1 MATILKY
8 NNSTIKN
15 IIVNDNVE
23 NKINIEIKKIK
34 FNGKVIWVKP
44 IKLTVEL
51 TKYISSVTLKRTN
64 TETEDPSAVKGFEI
78 TITNPNDIPVTYE
91 DDINFYFGDTIEI
104 KKTNLPTTDNVIY
117 HVYDTPIKLTGDTT
131 ISVKAKKGVFDTEI
145 VSAIKLDGITK
156 LMVKNPN
163 SVKCYI
169 TITIVTREYDGT
181 EIVGSTENIELE
193 SGHTSNTITFNDGFG
208 TSTVYAKITTRDLT
222 YGYISEQ
229 RSSSIVYEQ

>member
-8 NNSTIKN
+8 NNSIIKN

-23 NKINIEIKKIK
+23 NKINIEMRKIK

-44 IKLTVEL
+44 IKLTIEL

-64 TETEDPSAVKGFEI
+64 KETEDPSVEIGFTKTINNPSDTLITEI
-78 TITNPNDIPVTYE
+78 
-91 DDINFYFGDTIEI
+91 DDTNFYFGDTIEI
-104 KKTNLPTTDNVIY
+104 KKTNLPTTDKVIY
-117 HVYDTPIKLTGDTT
+117 HLYDSPIKLTGDTT
-131 ISVKAKKGVFDTEI
+131 ISLEAKKGVFDSEI
-145 VSAIKLDGITK
+145 VSAIKLDGVTK
-156 LMVKNPN
+156 LMIKNPN

-169 TITIVTREYDGT
+169 TIKIVTREYEGT

-222 YGYISEQ
+222 YGYISETS
-229 RSSSIVYEQ
+229 SSSIVYKQ

>member
-23 NKINIEIKKIK
+23 NKNIEIKKIK

-51 TKYISSVTLKRTN
+51 TRYISSVTLKRTN

-78 TITNPNDIPVTYE
+78 TITNLNDISVTHE

-104 KKTNLPTTDNVIY
+104 KKTNLPTTDKVIY

-131 ISVKAKKGVFDTEI
+131 ISIKAKKGVFDTEI

-169 TITIVTREYDGT
+169 TITIATKDIDGT
-181 EIVGSTENIELE
+181 EIKGPTENIELE

-222 YGYISEQ
+222 YGYNSEQ
-229 RSSSIVYEQ
+229 RSSSIVYKQ

>member
-23 NKINIEIKKIK
+23 NKNIEIKKIK

-51 TKYISSVTLKRTN
+51 TRYISSVTLKRTN
-64 TETEDPSAVKGFEI
+64 TETEDPSAVKGFEM
-78 TITNPNDIPVTYE
+78 TITNPNDTPVTYK

-104 KKTNLPTTDNVIY
+104 KKTNLPTTDKVIY

-131 ISVKAKKGVFDTEI
+131 ISIKAKKGVFDTEI

-169 TITIVTREYDGT
+169 TITIATKDIDGT
-181 EIVGSTENIELE
+181 EIKGPTENIELE

-222 YGYISEQ
+222 YGYNSEQ
-229 RSSSIVYEQ
+229 RSSSIVYKQ

>member
-1 MATILKY
+1 MATTLKY
-8 NNSTIKN
+8 NNYIIKN

-23 NKINIEIKKIK
+23 NKINIEMRKIK

-51 TKYISSVTLKRTN
+51 TKYISSVILKRTN
-64 TETEDPSAVKGFEI
+64 KETEDPSVVEGFEM
-78 TITNPNDIPVTYE
+78 TITNPNDVPGTYE

-104 KKTNLPTTDNVIY
+104 KNTNLPTTDKVIY
-117 HVYDTPIKLTGDTT
+117 RLYDSPIKLTGDTI

-145 VSAIKLDGITK
+145 VSAIKLDGVTK
-156 LMVKNPN
+156 LMIKNPN

-169 TITIVTREYDGT
+169 TIKIVTREYDGT

-222 YGYISEQ
+222 YGYISETS
-229 RSSSIVYEQ
+229 SSSIVYKQ

>member
-23 NKINIEIKKIK
+23 NKINIEMRKIK

-51 TKYISSVTLKRTN
+51 TKYISSVILKRTN
-64 TETEDPSAVKGFEI
+64 KETEDPSVVEGFEM
-78 TITNPNDIPVTYE
+78 TITNPNDTPVTYE

-104 KKTNLPTTDNVIY
+104 KKTNLPTTDKVIY

-131 ISVKAKKGVFDTEI
+131 ISIKAKKGVFDTEI

-169 TITIVTREYDGT
+169 TITIATKDIDGT
-181 EIVGSTENIELE
+181 EIKGPTENIELE

-222 YGYISEQ
+222 YGYNSEQ
-229 RSSSIVYEQ
+229 RSSSIVYKQ

>member
-1 MATILKY
+1 MATTLKY
-8 NNSTIKN
+8 NNYIIKN

-23 NKINIEIKKIK
+23 NKINIEMRKIK

-64 TETEDPSAVKGFEI
+64 KETEDPSAVEGFEI
-78 TITNPNDIPVTYE
+78 TITNPNDIPVKYE

-104 KKTNLPTTDNVIY
+104 KKTNLPTTDKVIY
-117 HVYDTPIKLTGDTT
+117 HLYDSPIKLTGDTI
-131 ISVKAKKGVFDTEI
+131 ISVKAKKGVFDSEI
-145 VSAIKLDGITK
+145 VSAIRLNGVTQ
-156 LMVKNPN
+156 LMIKNPN

-169 TITIVTREYDGT
+169 TIEIVTREYDGT

-222 YGYISEQ
+222 YGYISETS
-229 RSSSIVYEQ
+229 SSSIVYKQ

>member
-1 MATILKY
+1 MATTLKY
-8 NNSTIKN
+8 DKFITKN
-15 IIVNDNVE
+15 VIVNDNVE
-23 NKINIEIKKIK
+23 KKKNIEMKKII

-91 DDINFYFGDTIEI
+91 DDISFYFGDTIEI
-104 KKTNLPTTDNVIY
+104 KKTNLPTTDKVIY
-117 HVYDTPIKLTGDTT
+117 HLYDSPIKLTGDTT
-131 ISVKAKKGVFDTEI
+131 ISVKAKKGVFDSEI
-145 VSAIKLDGITK
+145 VSAIKLDGVTK
-156 LMVKNPN
+156 LMIKNPN

-169 TITIVTREYDGT
+169 TITIVTRGIDGV
-181 EIVGSTENIELE
+181 EIEGPTENIELE
-193 SGHTSNTITFNDGFG
+193 SGHTSNIITFNDGFG

-222 YGYISEQ
+222 YGYISNE
-229 RSSSIVYEQ
+229 RSSSIAYE

>member
-1 MATILKY
+1 MATTLKY
-8 NNSTIKN
+8 NDYTIKN

-23 NKINIEIKKIK
+23 NKKNIKIGKIK

-78 TITNPNDIPVTYE
+78 TITNPNDIPVTHE

-117 HVYDTPIKLTGDTT
+117 HLYDTPIKLTGDTT
-131 ISVKAKKGVFDTEI
+131 ISVKAKKGVFNAEI
-145 VSAIKLDGITK
+145 VSAIRYSGRTLLKF
-156 LMVKNPN
+156 KNPN
-163 SVKCYI
+163 SVKCGI
-169 TITIVTREYDGT
+169 DI
-181 EIVGSTENIELE
+181 EIESRDTSGPIAGPTKYIELE
-193 SGHTSNTITFNDGFG
+193 PGHESNFITLTDSFRED
-208 TSTVYAKITTRDLT
+208 SVWARITTRDLT
-222 YGYISEQ
+222 YGYSSEAL
-229 RSSSIVYEQ
+229 SSEIKCEQ